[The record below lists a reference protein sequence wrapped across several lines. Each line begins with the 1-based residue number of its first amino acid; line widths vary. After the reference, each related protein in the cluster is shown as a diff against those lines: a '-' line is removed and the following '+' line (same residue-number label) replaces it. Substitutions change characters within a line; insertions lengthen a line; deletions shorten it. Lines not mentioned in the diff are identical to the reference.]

1 MSRLAL
7 RLSIMTLCWLSWGK
21 QSLGQ
26 DAAPPA
32 AAAPR
37 APAAEPVPT
46 APPAAPGSADA
57 TPTPTT
63 DAPIPASAPITI
75 AAPLPPAPS
84 AEPGA
89 QPTAAAKPAPTAASA
104 QPAAAPG
111 ATGAEQV
118 PDPAHSDDSFEGDPW
133 GDEPA
138 SLVAGPLSL
147 KVLLQT
153 RYAHTFAA
161 DSSNARIGYA
171 LREDVLL
178 RDGDGFSLQRFF
190 FRMAADPSPLLG
202 FKAILDFSKLRGS
215 DVSNVLKQAYGTLR
229 PIPKRLEIAA
239 GVFKLPFSILE
250 LDPVARYELS
260 SLGDADDFIKEL
272 GFAGRDVGVEVMV
285 APLSK
290 PKHLRLILGAFRGH
304 AKDEHASPLGAVGAR
319 VESKPWKALRVGLD
333 VVGMP
338 RSANY
343 KQPFETSSKDVLP
356 MPPDPLYP
364 REQRFDSGKA
374 YSADVTFSHKHFTLR
389 AEGMLGDRI
398 DIDTRYGARSF
409 WAAWALVSYRFRAGP
424 VRLLPAARIE
434 WMDAD
439 RDHSVGRRRLITL
452 GVNVLFTKTIRFVI
466 DVTHTDVEG
475 NTPVL
480 EQPQPLAVFPYLDL
494 DSTRVVAQLQLEI

>member
-1 MSRLAL
+1 VH
-7 RLSIMTLCWLSWGK
+7 T
-21 QSLGQ
+21 
-26 DAAPPA
+26 
-32 AAAPR
+32 
-37 APAAEPVPT
+37 AEPAT
-46 APPAAPGSADA
+46 PAAPD
-57 TPTPTT
+57 
-63 DAPIPASAPITI
+63 TI
-75 AAPLPPAPS
+75 AAPAAPAAPVSAAGGATPQPS
-84 AEPGA
+84 AAPVTPTLPSTAVTPAAPPPPVANAPATSPTGA
-89 QPTAAAKPAPTAASA
+89 PATATDQAAAEQLADAPQS
-104 QPAAAPG
+104 G
-111 ATGAEQV
+111 
-118 PDPAHSDDSFEGDPW
+118 DSFEGDPW

-147 KVLLQT
+147 RVLLQT
-153 RYAHTFAA
+153 RYEHSFAA
-161 DSSNARIGYA
+161 SSNNPRMGYA

-272 GFAGRDVGVEVMV
+272 GFSGRDVGVEVMV

-290 PKHLRLILGAFRGH
+290 PKHLRLMLGAFRGH
-304 AKDEHASPLGAVGAR
+304 AKDEHASPIGAVGAR
-319 VESKPWKALRVGLD
+319 VESKPWKGLRVGLD

-338 RSANY
+338 HSANY

-374 YSADVTFSHKHFTLR
+374 YSADVTFSRKRFTVR

-409 WAAWALVSYRFRAGP
+409 WAAWALVAYRFRAGP
-424 VRLLPAARIE
+424 VRLMPAARIE

-439 RDHSVGRRRLITL
+439 REHSVGRRRLVTL
-452 GVNVLFTKTIRFVI
+452 GVNVLFTKTIRFVV

-494 DSTRVVAQLQLEI
+494 DSTRVVGQLQLEF